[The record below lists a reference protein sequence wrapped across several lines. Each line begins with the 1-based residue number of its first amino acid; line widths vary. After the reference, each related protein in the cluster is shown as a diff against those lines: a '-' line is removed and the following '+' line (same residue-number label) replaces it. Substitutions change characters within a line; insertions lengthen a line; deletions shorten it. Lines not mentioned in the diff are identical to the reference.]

1 MVWYADCEGLCTEDD
16 EIGTGSNFS
25 FANSLAPGEHTI
37 KVRILDSEGGF
48 KEQEYNIVVKAAP
61 ESASLV
67 EVAIADLS
75 NNLPLFIVVGIGLV
89 MVAGT
94 LLFRRRSSSEP
105 VVEGLV
111 VDDGLST
118 QQQSQQLAPPEVLD
132 WEIPTDAQGQ
142 ALIIGEYMAKRR
154 ESYLTHPDNDE
165 VLDYLHNNRERF
177 TISTCFEVP
186 NDPTTVISDWALP
199 ENLRGNV
206 HLDSFRQQ
214 IVERITNSSPDKN
227 FVIIGEPGVGKTVM
241 LFEVFDRLMNKAPVG
256 ILSTDTIAK
265 AHELFGVRVF
275 YDDIPENQELV
286 EALTENDVKG

>member
-1 MVWYADCEGLCTEDD
+1 
-16 EIGTGSNFS
+16 
-25 FANSLAPGEHTI
+25 
-37 KVRILDSEGGF
+37 
-48 KEQEYNIVVKAAP
+48 
-61 ESASLV
+61 
-67 EVAIADLS
+67 
-75 NNLPLFIVVGIGLV
+75 
-89 MVAGT
+89 
-94 LLFRRRSSSEP
+94 
-105 VVEGLV
+105 
-111 VDDGLST
+111 
-118 QQQSQQLAPPEVLD
+118 
-132 WEIPTDAQGQ
+132 
-142 ALIIGEYMAKRR
+142 MAKRR

-177 TISTCFEVP
+177 TISTYFEVP

-265 AHELFGVRVF
+265 AHELFGVRAVS
-275 YDDIPENQELV
+275 YTH
-286 EALTENDVKG
+286 LTLPTITEV

>member
-1 MVWYADCEGLCTEDD
+1 MVET
-16 EIGTGSNFS
+16 
-25 FANSLAPGEHTI
+25 
-37 KVRILDSEGGF
+37 
-48 KEQEYNIVVKAAP
+48 
-61 ESASLV
+61 
-67 EVAIADLS
+67 AIADLS
-75 NNLPLFIVVGIGLV
+75 NNLPLFATLGIGLV
-89 MVAGT
+89 MVVGT
-94 LLFRRRSSSEP
+94 LLLRRNRSGEP
-105 VVEGLV
+105 IVEGLV
-111 VDDGLST
+111 VDDGVS
-118 QQQSQQLAPPEVLD
+118 QQQQQQNQQMPPTEVLD

-154 ESYLTHPDNDE
+154 ESYITHPNNEE

-177 TISTCFEVP
+177 TISTYFEVP
-186 NDPTTVISDWALP
+186 NDPTNVISDWALP

-214 IVERITNSSPDKN
+214 IVERITNSTPDKN

-265 AHELFGVRVF
+265 AHEMFGVRVF

-286 EALTENDVKG
+286 EALTENEVKGVIVSSREADWKALPTEMQAKFDR